1 MGVPLD
7 LSERL
12 GEIWRQG
19 WILAL
24 DLGSKMTNGLESIQ
38 FEMAMAV

>member
-24 DLGSKMTNGLESIQ
+24 DLRGKNDAWARIYSI
-38 FEMAMAV
+38 